1 MRQLGP
7 LPSLGTKYVP
17 GPLRSW
23 SARQVE
29 SRSGLQKIG
38 LGRWCAHKAGAGS
51 LRQFKALLLKPLTI
65 GTE

>member
-17 GPLRSW
+17 DPLRSW
-23 SARQVE
+23 SARQLSQGVAF
-29 SRSGLQKIG
+29 RK
-38 LGRWCAHKAGAGS
+38 LGWVGGAHKAGAGS

-65 GTE
+65 ATE